1 MARTT
6 RKVEIVDA
14 NGVVFWAVNATG
26 LPRSGGAVDSALRAA
41 GLRAVVANAPVGP
54 SRFAINYSDLDPTA
68 SIDAAREHHDKRAT
82 QVSSLLMLLLS
93 RPGHWFT
100 REDVRK
106 VAGDSGDRR
115 FREIRDA
122 NWPVESRPGENRTHE
137 VRINFPDNTPRSRRC
152 SDNEGPTHH
161 D

>member
-6 RKVEIVDA
+6 RKVEIVDLD
-14 NGVVFWAVNATG
+14 GTVYWAVNATG
-26 LPRSGGAVDSALRAA
+26 LPRSGGRVDAALKAA
-41 GLRAVVANAPVGP
+41 GLTARIANAPVGKT
-54 SRFAINYSDLDPTA
+54 RFAVVYSTLDPVA
-68 SIDAAREHHDKRAT
+68 SIEAARAHHAKRET

-93 RPGHWFT
+93 RPGHWFS

-122 NWPVESRPGENRTHE
+122 NWPVESRPTAAGPNE
-137 VRINFPDNTPRSRRC
+137 VRIHFVGGTPGEQRSLL
-152 SDNEGPTHH
+152 DG
-161 D
+161 